1 MKSKLIL
8 TALVAVL
15 TASVAQAAT
24 ATFTG
29 RSEYVQTVT
38 YKTGIACEY
47 QIYGQKFWRT
57 FTNTMSCPYSI
68 EVE

>member
-1 MKSKLIL
+1 MKAKIL
-8 TALVAVL
+8 AALAAMAV
-15 TASVAQAAT
+15 AAT
-24 ATFTG
+24 AYAAQATWTG
-29 RSEYVQTVT
+29 RSEIVQTVT